1 MENLRYNNIV
11 IATDADV
18 DGMHI
23 LLLITFFLQ
32 FFPELIKMDICIFYK
47 HHFQSTK
54 QERNYLLLFWW
65 RTKSSNRKL
74 KPKPEITRFK
84 GLGEI
89 SPDEFKILL
98 EKLFGLTQLWWIKT
112 HRSNNCCLST
122 WGKYARPTR
131 IYHQEFE
138 GGVGRDWCSQY
149 KVEKR
154 WSYL

>member
-1 MENLRYNNIV
+1 V

-23 LLLITFFLQ
+23 AVIDYFFSTIFSWVDKRWTFVYFTNTT
-32 FFPELIKMDICIFYK
+32 
-47 HHFQSTK
+47 FQSTK

-89 SPDEFKILL
+89 SPDELKILL
-98 EKLFGLTQLWWIKT
+98 EKLFGW
-112 HRSNNCCLST
+112 
-122 WGKYARPTR
+122 P
-131 IYHQEFE
+131 
-138 GGVGRDWCSQY
+138 
-149 KVEKR
+149 
-154 WSYL
+154 SYDG